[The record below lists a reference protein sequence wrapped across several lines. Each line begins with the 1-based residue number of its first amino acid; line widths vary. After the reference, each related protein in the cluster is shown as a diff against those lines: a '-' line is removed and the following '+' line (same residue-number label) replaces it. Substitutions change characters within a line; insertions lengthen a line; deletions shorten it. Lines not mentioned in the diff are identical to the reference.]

1 MTFSER
7 IFFEFKQMS
16 HQHVFNCITILS
28 LLLFLLSINS
38 IWLASTD
45 TFKPLAFVTQFFLIA
60 SVFISISYMA
70 INNQKKQT
78 ANSQQSQKAQQILF
92 NITTTVNM
100 GRELKE
106 LLTLFCKKTYEELDA
121 QNVSVWL
128 ITENDWLEYI
138 AGSGIDPNIVSLPKR
153 IKIEDELA
161 QTLINNKIIHSN
173 EHVTRIAEI
182 LQCDVKDDDR
192 SYYLP
197 LHLQKNNHEFTLGV
211 IRIKLE
217 EKPLSN
223 QHDLTDL
230 FSTLAVQLC
239 NAIEKAK
246 QDQESRRMIIMQERS
261 LIANELHD
269 SLAQTLASLRFQVRV
284 LDETLQP
291 TAEFQSIRGIE
302 QVENSLD
309 EAYSDLRELIAHC
322 RTPIDKQGLMHAVGK
337 LISRLRKESNMRILL
352 QKEWDDSDLPPNLEM
367 HIFRIVQEA
376 MNNIRKH
383 SNANNVRLMFRCDS
397 HGNHHILIENDG
409 QGFEMPKASDHPGK
423 HVGLSIM
430 QERANYL
437 GGDLR
442 IESELDEGT
451 RIELYFTY
459 SSETKHDPLQRLSEI
474 SS

>member
-1 MTFSER
+1 MSLAER
-7 IFFEFKQMS
+7 IHREFKQMS
-16 HQHVFNCITILS
+16 YQHLFNCISALFI
-28 LLLFLLSINS
+28 LLFLLVLSS
-38 IWLASTD
+38 IWLANSE
-45 TFKPLAFVTQFFLIA
+45 TQKHIALFTQLSLIA
-60 SVFISISYMA
+60 LIFVSISFIA
-70 INNQKKQT
+70 LNNQKQQ
-78 ANSQQSQKAQQILF
+78 ALSSQQQNKAQQILY
-92 NITTTVNM
+92 NITTTVNTA
-100 GRELKE
+100 RELKE
-106 LLTLFCKKTYEELDA
+106 LLTLFCKKTYEELEA
-121 QNVSVWL
+121 KNVSVWL
-128 ITENDWLEYI
+128 ITENNWLEYI
-138 AGSGIDPNIVSLPKR
+138 AGSGIDPNIVSQPRR
-153 IKIEDELA
+153 IKIKQELA
-161 QTLINNKIIHSN
+161 DTLTNNQIIHDN
-173 EHVTRIAEI
+173 EHVTLLADI
-182 LQCDVKDDDR
+182 LQCDITDDDR

-197 LHLQKNNHEFTLGV
+197 LHYQNNTLGV
-211 IRIKLE
+211 IRIKLDQQ
-217 EKPLSN
+217 PLN
-223 QHDLTDL
+223 NKKDLDDL

-246 QDQESRRMIIMQERS
+246 QDQESRRIIIMQERS

-322 RTPIDKQGLMHAVGK
+322 RTPIDKQGLMHAVEK
-337 LISRLRKESNMRILL
+337 LISRLRKDSGMHILL
-352 QKEWDDSDLPPNLEM
+352 QKEWDLSDLPPNLEM

-383 SNANNVRLMFRCDS
+383 SNAQNVRLMFRCDEN
-397 HGNHHILIENDG
+397 GNHHILIENDG
-409 QGFEMPKASDHPGK
+409 QGFETPKVSDHPGK

-430 QERANYL
+430 SERANYL

-442 IESELDEGT
+442 IESEPDEGT

>member
-1 MTFSER
+1 MSFTER
-7 IFFEFKQMS
+7 IHNEFKQMS
-16 HQHVFNCITILS
+16 SRHLLNCISALFILLILLVLTS
-28 LLLFLLSINS
+28 L
-38 IWLASTD
+38 WLASAEEQKT
-45 TFKPLAFVTQFFLIA
+45 LALFVHILLI
-60 SVFISISYMA
+60 SFVFIGVSYIA
-70 INNQKKQT
+70 LNNQRKL
-78 ANSQQSQKAQQILF
+78 ANNSLQQHKAQQILY
-92 NITTTVNM
+92 NITTTVSS

-106 LLTLFCKKTYEELDA
+106 LLSLFCKKTYEELEA

-128 ITENDWLEYI
+128 ITENNWLEYI
-138 AGSGIDPNIVSLPKR
+138 VGSGIDPNIVSQSRRVKLTQ
-153 IKIEDELA
+153 ELTD
-161 QTLINNKIIHSN
+161 TLINNQIIHDN
-173 EHVTRIAEI
+173 EHVTRLAEI
-182 LQCDVKDDDR
+182 LLCDITDDKR
-192 SYYLP
+192 SYYLT
-197 LHLQKNNHEFTLGV
+197 LHYQNRTLGV
-211 IRIKLE
+211 IRIKLNQL
-217 EKPLSN
+217 PLVD
-223 QHDLTDL
+223 QKDLYEL
-230 FSTLAVQLC
+230 FSALAKQLC

-291 TAEFQSIRGIE
+291 TSEFQSIRGIE

-322 RTPIDKQGLMHAVGK
+322 RTPIDKQGLMPAVEK
-337 LISRLRKESNMRILL
+337 LISRLRKDSGIHVLL
-352 QKEWDDSDLPPNLEM
+352 QEEWDDSDLPPNLEM

-383 SNANNVRLMFRCDS
+383 SNAHNVRLMFRCNEK
-397 HGNHHILIENDG
+397 GNHHILIENDG
-409 QGFEMPKASDHPGK
+409 QGFETPHASDHPGK

-430 QERANYL
+430 SERANYL

-442 IESELDEGT
+442 IESEPDEGT

-459 SSETKHDPLQRLSEI
+459 SSETKNDPLQRLSEI

>member
-1 MTFSER
+1 MPFSER
-7 IFFEFKQMS
+7 INNEIKKMS
-16 HQHVFNCITILS
+16 NRHLFNCISALFV
-28 LLLFLLSINS
+28 LLFCLVLSS
-38 IWLASTD
+38 IWLASTE
-45 TFKPLAFVTQFFLIA
+45 THKTVALLVQILLIVL
-60 SVFISISYMA
+60 VFISISFIA
-70 INNQKKQT
+70 LNNQKKQ
-78 ANSQQSQKAQQILF
+78 ASNSRQQNRAQQILY
-92 NITTTVNM
+92 NITTTVNA

-106 LLTLFCKKTYEELDA
+106 LLNLFCKKTYEELQA
-121 QNVSVWL
+121 HNVSVWL
-128 ITENDWLEYI
+128 ITENNWLEYI
-138 AGSGIDPNIVSLPKR
+138 TGSGIDPSIVSQQKR
-153 IKIEDELA
+153 IKITRELA
-161 QTLINNKIIHSN
+161 DSLTGNSIIHDN
-173 EHVTRIAEI
+173 EHVTRLAEI
-182 LQCDVKDDDR
+182 LQCDISDDAR

-197 LHLQKNNHEFTLGV
+197 LQHNKRTLGV
-211 IRIKLE
+211 IRIKLNQL
-217 EKPLSN
+217 PLNN
-223 QHDLTDL
+223 QDDLYKL

-291 TAEFQSIRGIE
+291 TAEYQSIRGIE

-322 RTPIDKQGLMHAVGK
+322 RTPIDKQGLMPAVEK
-337 LISRLRKESNMRILL
+337 LISRLRKDSGTHILL
-352 QKEWDDSDLPPNLEM
+352 QKEWDNSDLPPNLEM

-383 SNANNVRLMFRCDS
+383 SNAQNVRLMFRCEEN
-397 HGNHHILIENDG
+397 GHHRILIENDG
-409 QGFEMPKASDHPGK
+409 RGFKMPTESEHPGK

-430 QERANYL
+430 SERANYL

-442 IESELDEGT
+442 VESDPDEGT
-451 RIELYFTY
+451 RIELNFTY
-459 SSETKHDPLQRLSEI
+459 SSDTDHDPLQRLSEI

>member
-1 MTFSER
+1 MSFTER
-7 IFFEFKQMS
+7 IHNEFKQMS
-16 HQHVFNCITILS
+16 TRHLLNCISALFV
-28 LLLFLLSINS
+28 LLFFLVLTSL
-38 IWLASTD
+38 WLASAEAN
-45 TFKPLAFVTQFFLIA
+45 KPLALFVHILLITV
-60 SVFISISYMA
+60 VFVGISYIA
-70 INNQKKQT
+70 LNNQKKQT
-78 ANSQQSQKAQQILF
+78 SNSLQQHKAQQILY
-92 NITTTVNM
+92 NITTKVSS

-106 LLTLFCKKTYEELDA
+106 LLSLFCKKTYEELEA

-138 AGSGIDPNIVSLPKR
+138 VGSGIDPNIVSQSR
-153 IKIEDELA
+153 RVKITQELED
-161 QTLINNKIIHSN
+161 TLINNQIIHDN
-173 EHVTRIAEI
+173 EHITRLAEI
-182 LQCDVKDDDR
+182 LLCDITDDKR

-197 LHLQKNNHEFTLGV
+197 LHYQNRTLGV
-211 IRIKLE
+211 IRIKLNNL
-217 EKPLSN
+217 PLN
-223 QHDLTDL
+223 DQKDLYEL
-230 FSTLAVQLC
+230 FSTLANQLC

-291 TAEFQSIRGIE
+291 TSEFQSIRGIE

-322 RTPIDKQGLMHAVGK
+322 RTPIDKQGLMPAVEK
-337 LISRLRKESNMRILL
+337 LISRLRKDSGMHILL

-383 SNANNVRLMFRCDS
+383 SNAHNVRLMFRCDEM
-397 HGNHHILIENDG
+397 GNHHILIENDG
-409 QGFEMPKASDHPGK
+409 QGFETPHASDHPGK

-430 QERANYL
+430 RERANYL

-442 IESELDEGT
+442 IESEPDEGT

-459 SSETKHDPLQRLSEI
+459 SSETKNDPLQRLSEI

>member
-1 MTFSER
+1 MPFSER
-7 IFFEFKQMS
+7 INNEIKKMS
-16 HQHVFNCITILS
+16 NRHLFNCISALFV
-28 LLLFLLSINS
+28 LLFCLVLSS
-38 IWLASTD
+38 VWLASTE
-45 TFKPLAFVTQFFLIA
+45 THKTVALLVQILLIIL
-60 SVFISISYMA
+60 VFISISFIA
-70 INNQKKQT
+70 LNNQKKQ
-78 ANSQQSQKAQQILF
+78 ASNSQQQNRAQQILY
-92 NITTTVNM
+92 NITTTVNA

-106 LLTLFCKKTYEELDA
+106 LLNLFCKKTYEELQA
-121 QNVSVWL
+121 HNVSVWL
-128 ITENDWLEYI
+128 ITENNWLEYI
-138 AGSGIDPNIVSLPKR
+138 TGSGIDPSIVSQQKR
-153 IKIEDELA
+153 IKITNELA
-161 QTLINNKIIHSN
+161 DSLTANSIIHDN
-173 EHVTRIAEI
+173 EHVTRLAEI
-182 LQCDVKDDDR
+182 LQCDISDDAR

-197 LHLQKNNHEFTLGV
+197 LQHNNRTLGV
-211 IRIKLE
+211 IRIKLNQL
-217 EKPLSN
+217 PLNN
-223 QHDLTDL
+223 QGDLYKL

-291 TAEFQSIRGIE
+291 TAEYQSIRGIE

-322 RTPIDKQGLMHAVGK
+322 RTPIDKQGLMPAVEK
-337 LISRLRKESNMRILL
+337 LISRLRKDSDTHILL
-352 QKEWDDSDLPPNLEM
+352 QEEWDNSDLPPNLEM

-383 SNANNVRLMFRCDS
+383 SNAQHVRLMFRCEEN
-397 HGNHHILIENDG
+397 GHHRILIENDG
-409 QGFEMPKASDHPGK
+409 RGFKMPTESEHPGK

-430 QERANYL
+430 SERANYL

-442 IESELDEGT
+442 VESDPDEGT
-451 RIELYFTY
+451 RIELNFTY
-459 SSETKHDPLQRLSEI
+459 SSDTDHDPLQRLSEI

>member
-1 MTFSER
+1 MSFTQR
-7 IFFEFKQMS
+7 IHMEFKQMS
-16 HQHVFNCITILS
+16 TRHLFNCISALFVLLTLLILS
-28 LLLFLLSINS
+28 SL
-38 IWLASTD
+38 WLANTD
-45 TFKPLAFVTQFFLIA
+45 SQKTFALIVHIILI
-60 SVFISISYMA
+60 SVIFISISMIA
-70 INNQKKQT
+70 FANQQKQNSNNL
-78 ANSQQSQKAQQILF
+78 QQQKAQEILY
-92 NITTTVNM
+92 NVTNSVNT

-106 LLTLFCKKTYEELDA
+106 LLTLFCKTTYKELHA

-138 AGSGIDPNIVSLPKR
+138 VGSGIDPKIVSQPRR
-153 IKIEDELA
+153 IKITQELA
-161 QTLINNKIIHSN
+161 DSLINKQIIHDD

-182 LQCDVKDDDR
+182 LQCDVTDDYR

-197 LHLQKNNHEFTLGV
+197 LHHNNSILGV
-211 IRIKLE
+211 IRIKLAQL
-217 EKPLSN
+217 PLEN
-223 QHDLTDL
+223 QQDLYEL
-230 FSTLAVQLC
+230 FKALSRQLC

-246 QDQESRRMIIMQERS
+246 QDQESRRNIIMQERS

-291 TAEFQSIRGIE
+291 TSEFQSIRGIE

-322 RTPIDKQGLMHAVGK
+322 RTPIDKQGLMPAVEK
-337 LISRLRKESNMRILL
+337 LISRLKKDTGMHILL
-352 QKEWDDSDLPPNLEM
+352 QQEWQHSDLPPNLEM

-383 SNANNVRLMFRCDS
+383 SNAHNVRLMFRCDVE
-397 HGNHHILIENDG
+397 GNHHILIENDG
-409 QGFEMPKASDHPGK
+409 QGFETPNVSDHPGK

-430 QERANYL
+430 SERANYL

-442 IESELDEGT
+442 IESEPDEGT

-474 SS
+474 SL

>member
-1 MTFSER
+1 MSFAER
-7 IFFEFKQMS
+7 IHNEFKQMTNR
-16 HQHVFNCITILS
+16 HLLNCISALFILLILLVLSS
-28 LLLFLLSINS
+28 L
-38 IWLASTD
+38 WLASAD
-45 TFKPLAFVTQFFLIA
+45 AQKPLALFVHIMLISA
-60 SVFISISYMA
+60 VFIGISFIA
-70 INNQKKQT
+70 LRNQKTQ
-78 ANSQQSQKAQQILF
+78 ASNSHQQYRAQQILF
-92 NITTTVNM
+92 NITTSVST

-106 LLTLFCKKTYEELDA
+106 LLSLFCKQTYKELEA
-121 QNVSVWL
+121 KNVSVWL
-128 ITENDWLEYI
+128 ITENNWLEYI
-138 AGSGIDPNIVSLPKR
+138 VGAGIDPDVVSQSR
-153 IKIEDELA
+153 RVKITDELED
-161 QTLINNKIIHSN
+161 TLVNNQIIHEN
-173 EHVTRIAEI
+173 QHATRLAEI
-182 LQCDVKDDDR
+182 LECDVSEDDR

-197 LHLQKNNHEFTLGV
+197 LHFQNRTLGV
-211 IRIKLE
+211 IRIKL
-217 EKPLSN
+217 N
-223 QHDLTDL
+223 QTLFQQQKDLYEL
-230 FSTLAVQLC
+230 FTALAEQLC

-291 TAEFQSIRGIE
+291 TSEYQSIRGIE

-322 RTPIDKQGLMHAVGK
+322 RTPIDKQGLMHAVEK
-337 LISRLRKESNMRILL
+337 LISRLRKDSGMHILL
-352 QKEWDDSDLPPNLEM
+352 QEEWDDSDLPPNLEM

-383 SNANNVRLMFRCDS
+383 SNAHNVRLMFRCDDM
-397 HGNHHILIENDG
+397 GNHHILIENDG
-409 QGFEMPKASDHPGK
+409 QGFETPHASDHPGK

-430 QERANYL
+430 RERANYL

-442 IESELDEGT
+442 IESEPDEGT

-459 SSETKHDPLQRLSEI
+459 SSETKNDPLQRLSEI